1 MKNGM
6 LKKKHFDFLCL
17 DFVYKMKFVWV
28 CYLEE
33 KEQLKKCSLLD
44 NNHTDF
50 KTDENLISNFA
61 LKPPNFM
68 KFSL

>member
-1 MKNGM
+1 MVKNGM

-44 NNHTDF
+44 DNHKDF
-50 KTDENLISNFA
+50 KK
-61 LKPPNFM
+61 LK
-68 KFSL
+68 KT